1 MVEVDG
7 LELRPRVTKA
17 GVPVLAGKDY
27 WLNQTSCFEA
37 AVWESADNVRCNL
50 AGGTI

>member
-7 LELRPRVTKA
+7 LEPGL
-17 GVPVLAGKDY
+17 GVNQSQSPGISCENY

-37 AVWESADNVRCNL
+37 AVWESADNV
-50 AGGTI
+50 